1 MQCLPERSD
10 EPESI
15 RSWIAQNKIT
25 LNSIQIR
32 EHLAIIARKISG
44 DSIACPDSEASC
56 NFARPSARHN
66 FFLFHTKEIG
76 YDLSKELMPRTLFD
90 SHLLSKYD
98 FTHHLGTF
106 YSF

>member
-1 MQCLPERSD
+1 MQCPPERSD
-10 EPESI
+10 ELESI
-15 RSWIAQNKIT
+15 GSRIAQNKIT

-32 EHLAIIARKISG
+32 EHLAIARKISG

-66 FFLFHTKEIG
+66 FFSFHTKEIG

-98 FTHHLGTF
+98 FTHDLSTF